1 MSGGI
6 LRPSSFSRA
15 AVSALHQFKGDST
28 MSIEE
33 MWDALKDDY
42 GVSEQTL
49 QVVTNINGYS
59 TDTMHDVMYAV
70 AAERHF
76 DGEVA

>member
-1 MSGGI
+1 
-6 LRPSSFSRA
+6 
-15 AVSALHQFKGDST
+15 

-59 TDTMHDVMYAV
+59 TDTMHGVLYAV

-76 DGEVA
+76 DGEVS

>member
-1 MSGGI
+1 
-6 LRPSSFSRA
+6 
-15 AVSALHQFKGDST
+15 

-59 TDTMHDVMYAV
+59 TDTMHDVLYAV
-70 AAERHF
+70 AAERPF

>member
-1 MSGGI
+1 
-6 LRPSSFSRA
+6 
-15 AVSALHQFKGDST
+15 

-59 TDTMHDVMYAV
+59 TDTMPPNVTSMARWHDGTLLLRFPLGLWYRRDM
-70 AAERHF
+70 
-76 DGEVA
+76 G

>member
-1 MSGGI
+1 
-6 LRPSSFSRA
+6 
-15 AVSALHQFKGDST
+15 

-42 GVSEQTL
+42 GVCPSRL
-49 QVVTNINGYS
+49 CKVVTNINGYS
-59 TDTMHDVMYAV
+59 TDTMHDVLYAV
-70 AAERHF
+70 AAERYF